1 MNHKVLG
8 IFLVFFALAFLLPA
22 TPAMADA
29 IDGDWCFSD
38 GRHFSIDGPEIVTP
52 AGTPTTGDYG
62 RHSFLY
68 TVPDAEA
75 GAGQLVSMIL
85 LNDNA
90 VQLSTSAG
98 GSVNSPIQI
107 WQRCTPVT
115 S

>member
-1 MNHKVLG
+1 MA
-8 IFLVFFALAFLLPA
+8 ALFPPVA
-22 TPAMADA
+22 PAMADA

-38 GRHFSIDGPEIVTP
+38 GRHFSIDGPKIVTP
-52 AGTPTTGDYG
+52 AGTRMMGDYG

-68 TVPDAEA
+68 TTPDAEA
-75 GAGQLVSMIL
+75 GAGQLVTMIL

-90 VQLSTSAG
+90 VQLTTSEGASG
-98 GSVNSPIQI
+98 TAKSPIQI